1 MTAVHLLSTRNLRV
15 AAAAAVDQLAEEEA
29 EEGSQQRWVVAEDHR
44 NLVDCLLA
52 ECPNSSQQEL
62 PNHHLLI

>member
-1 MTAVHLLSTRNLRV
+1 MTVVHLLSTRNLRV
-15 AAAAAVDQLAEEEA
+15 VVAVDQLAEEEE
-29 EEGSQQRWVVAEDHR
+29 EEGSQQRWVVVEDHR